1 MSERLPY
8 EQHLHQQWTEVPL
21 PDENMAWADMKRRL
35 EEDDDDGFFFWWRP
49 GCGIVGLLLVL
60 LGLGWWLL
68 RNKEGK
74 EKKEMKEVVYVDSL
88 GKKRSGNAVDTSL
101 VNMNASGSKIKDSE
115 RTQENAIE
123 ENKKNEIA
131 GNPEKQTETEND
143 NKNERS
149 VKLTK
154 KATEEIKGNPTTRR
168 PVGTKKEQR
177 PKPKNIT
184 PVSARQKDIK
194 ENDVAVKKP
203 TGNEITDAAAIETP
217 KTDSTVS
224 ATKKTDS
231 AGKKAVDSP
240 AAKKPNQPDSS
251 KPKSFFFSAG
261 LSIQQQLPIAG
272 QKASPYNSLG
282 RKGSWQ
288 DYIPSVYVRLN
299 RKDKWFLQAEFKYGA
314 PQYTKEFLYHQTIV
328 PDTGVVPRF
337 EISTSNSLKKS
348 FYHQL
353 PFTFNYYVKPNWS
366 VGGGLQWNKFY
377 GAVSDQEVIKH
388 DNITNTDQVL
398 SKGIA
403 VTKTDSTGSFEKS
416 YFQGV
421 FETQYRWKRFSF
433 GARYTFGLQPYI
445 TVSLPNQPDR
455 KEKNS
460 NILIFMRYELWRQ
473 KK

>member
-60 LGLGWWLL
+60 LGLGWWLM
-68 RNKEGK
+68 RDKEDK
-74 EKKEMKEVVYVDSL
+74 KKEEIKKVVIADSV
-88 GKKRSGNAVDTSL
+88 GKKRSGNKIDTSL
-101 VNMNASGSKIKDSE
+101 VNMNESGSKVNDNE
-115 RTQENAIE
+115 RTKENTIE
-123 ENKKNEIA
+123 GNKENEVA
-131 GNPEKQTETEND
+131 GNPERETESK
-143 NKNERS
+143 NKISSERGIKS
-149 VKLTK
+149 STK
-154 KATEEIKGNPTTRR
+154 AGQENKSNPKTTR
-168 PVGTKKEQR
+168 PVLTKKEQR
-177 PKPKNIT
+177 PKPENISQA
-184 PVSARQKDIK
+184 SAQQKEIK
-194 ENDVAVKKP
+194 ENDVVNKKP
-203 TGNEITDAAAIETP
+203 TTNNITDTPETETP
-217 KTDSTVS
+217 KIDSTVS
-224 ATKKTDS
+224 APKKTDS
-231 AGKKAVDSP
+231 VKKKPVDSP
-240 AAKKPNQPDSS
+240 SVKKPNPADSS

-282 RKGSWQ
+282 RKGSWL

-299 RKDKWFLQAEFKYGA
+299 RKDKWFIQAEFKYGA

-328 PDTGVVPRF
+328 PDTGAVPRF

-377 GAVSDQEVIKH
+377 GAVSDQEIIKH
-388 DNITNTDQVL
+388 DNITNADQVI
-398 SKGIA
+398 SKGIV

-445 TVSLPNQPDR
+445 TVTIPNQPDR

-460 NILIFMRYELWRQ
+460 NVLIFMRYELWRQ